1 MNKKQK
7 MKVSKLLSFALR
19 HNSESIG
26 ITMDRNGWV
35 EVSNLL
41 ECLARDGKTITREEL
56 EEVVETNDKKRF
68 AFSEDGIK
76 IRASQGH
83 SVKVDLSLDS
93 EMPPLILYHGTIYNN
108 IPSIIEKGLIKG
120 NRMHVHLSADIE
132 TALKVGSRRGSPI
145 VLAVRAQNMHN
156 DGYRFFK
163 SANGVWLVNDVPS
176 KYMQIL
182 EG

>member
-19 HNSESIG
+19 HNPDSIG
-26 ITMDRNGWV
+26 IAMDDNGWV

-41 ECLARDGKTITREEL
+41 ECLERDGKTISREEL
-56 EEVVETNDKKRF
+56 EEVAETNSKKRF
-68 AFSEDGIK
+68 AFSDDGTK

-83 SVKVDLSLDS
+83 SVKIDLNLDS
-93 EMPPLILYHGTIYNN
+93 EFPPLILYHGTAYTS

-120 NRMHVHLSADIE
+120 NRIHVHLSSDIE
-132 TALKVGSRRGSPI
+132 TALNVGSRKGNPVILS
-145 VLAVRAQNMHN
+145 VRAQNMHN
-156 DGYRFFK
+156 DGYKFFK
-163 SANGVWLVNDVPS
+163 SANGVWLVDNVPTR
-176 KYMQIL
+176 YMKIL

>member
-19 HNSESIG
+19 HNPESIG
-26 ITMDRNGWV
+26 ITMDDNGWV
-35 EVSNLL
+35 EVDNLL
-41 ECLARDGKTITREEL
+41 DCLARDGKAITREEL

-68 AFSEDGIK
+68 AFSDDGTK

-83 SVKVDLSLDS
+83 SVKIDLSLDS
-93 EMPPLILYHGTIYNN
+93 EMPPVILYHGTAYQS

-120 NRMHVHLSADIE
+120 NRMHVHLSSDID
-132 TALKVGSRRGSPI
+132 TALKVGSRKGRPVI
-145 VLAVRAQNMHN
+145 LTVRAQIMHN
-156 DGYRFFK
+156 NGYKFFK
-163 SANGVWLVNDVPS
+163 SANGVWLVDSVPTQ
-176 KYMQIL
+176 YMQIL